1 MFSFAWIVAKKSLWI
16 LEVLLGLLFGTKVSH
31 KPQSQFLWKSIDS
44 RKVVAESIFFIHK
57 WVKCL

>member
-31 KPQSQFLWKSIDS
+31 KHS
-44 RKVVAESIFFIHK
+44 RKVIA
-57 WVKCL
+57 